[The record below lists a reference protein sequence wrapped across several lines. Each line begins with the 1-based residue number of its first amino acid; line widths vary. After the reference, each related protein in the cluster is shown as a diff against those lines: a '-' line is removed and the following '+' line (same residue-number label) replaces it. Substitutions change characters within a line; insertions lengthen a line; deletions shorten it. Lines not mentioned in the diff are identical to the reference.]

1 MENKEIK
8 KQNKEFEFNV
18 GDIISNK
25 YGTFIF
31 KVIGYEGDTSYQLYS
46 TSTEINRLP
55 KGFVESNFKKD
66 VLATMR
72 EKNK

>member
-1 MENKEIK
+1 M
-8 KQNKEFEFNV
+8 KEFIFKI

-31 KVIGYEGDTSYQLYS
+31 EIVEYEDNTSYKLYS
-46 TSTEINRLP
+46 SSTEINRLP
-55 KGFVESNFKKD
+55 KEFVESNFKKD

-72 EKNK
+72 NKNK